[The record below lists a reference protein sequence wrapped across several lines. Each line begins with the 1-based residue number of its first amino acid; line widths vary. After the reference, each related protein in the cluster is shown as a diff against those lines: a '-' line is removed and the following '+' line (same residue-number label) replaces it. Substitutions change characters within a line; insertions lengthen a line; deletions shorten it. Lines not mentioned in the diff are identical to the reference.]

1 MPKVLSR
8 LCPSSVETLTR
19 TTQETLPDQLDTPH
33 VTTAVAARQAAK
45 KAVSEMSIV
54 AAPVQS
60 MASAVSGTDPINLI
74 DWISSFLKTLE
85 KFNTVADKIAT
96 VSVTLCPADA
106 AYIHSMSRSI
116 LTCN

>member
-1 MPKVLSR
+1 M
-8 LCPSSVETLTR
+8 
-19 TTQETLPDQLDTPH
+19 TQETPSHQLDSS
-33 VTTAVAARQAAK
+33 ADAAIAAAK
-45 KAVSEMSIV
+45 KLSSEMSVIRPL
-54 AAPVQS
+54 AQS

-106 AYIHSMSRSI
+106 AYTHSMSRSI
-116 LTCN
+116 PTCN